1 MNDKKNDFGSVFEG
15 IEKTREDID
24 KEVELLKNINAEQKE
39 ELRKAKRFNI
49 VMAVIG
55 VISMFVSIA
64 SLVLTIVTMTGK

>member
-1 MNDKKNDFGSVFEG
+1 MNDKKSDFGSVFEG
-15 IEKTREDID
+15 IKKTREDID

-64 SLVLTIVTMTGK
+64 SLVLTIVTMAGK